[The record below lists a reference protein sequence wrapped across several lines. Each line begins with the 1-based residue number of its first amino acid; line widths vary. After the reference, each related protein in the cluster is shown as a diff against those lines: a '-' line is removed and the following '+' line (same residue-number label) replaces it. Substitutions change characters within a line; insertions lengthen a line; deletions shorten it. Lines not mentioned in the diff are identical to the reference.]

1 MDLKEKIKKVA
12 RILGVGAIWV
22 YVLSIPYEGRLL
34 FDHAYDHLVDNKVVH
49 AITREAQTA
58 MRDAKTKAREALE
71 ESETE
76 VAKANNEV
84 EERTEF

>member
-1 MDLKEKIKKVA
+1 MDLKEKVKKAA

-34 FDHAYDHLVDNKVVH
+34 FDHAYDHLVDNKIVH
-49 AITREAQTA
+49 TITREAKSA
-58 MRDAKTKAREALE
+58 MKDAKTKARQALD

-76 VAKANNEV
+76 VAKVNREV
-84 EERTEF
+84 DEQTEF